1 MIFNFKFNR
10 RSILDLLMITI
21 GAMLMGAS
29 LGIFLIEARVVPG
42 GASGLAMAIHY
53 LTGGKLSVGITMWA
67 INVPLFFWG
76 LRELGGGFGFRTFY
90 GFTMASL
97 FTDFFSGSLIGIR
110 TYNFSQHAT
119 IQTLL
124 HDDFLFLII
133 CGASLMGAGLGI
145 IFKFRGTTAGS
156 DIVAAIM
163 QKRLGVKPG
172 QAIMFIDF
180 FVILLAGI
188 IIGIKGL
195 SPDKPAAL
203 LTLYA
208 FFLLYIS
215 SRIIDIIIDGMDYA
229 RTVFITSDKSA
240 EIGDAIIKN
249 ISRGATALQSRG
261 LYRDIKRE
269 MLMTVVSLKELEK
282 LEHLVKDIDPDA
294 FMVITNAHEVLGK
307 GFRRRI

>member
-1 MIFNFKFNR
+1 MKFKFKYDR
-10 RSILDLLMITI
+10 RTLLDMLMITI

-29 LGIFLIEARVVPG
+29 LGIFLIEAKVVPG
-42 GASGLAMAIHY
+42 GASGLAMAIY
-53 LTGGKLSVGITMWA
+53 YMSGEKLPVGITMWV

-76 LRELGGGFGFRTFY
+76 LKELGSGFGFRTFY

-97 FTDFFSGSLIGIR
+97 FTDFFGGNLFGIH
-110 TYNFSQHAT
+110 TYNFSQHET

-124 HDDFLFLII
+124 HNDFLFLII
-133 CGASLMGAGLGI
+133 CGSCLMGAGLGI

-163 QKRLGVKPG
+163 QKRMGIKPG

-180 FVILLAGI
+180 FVILIAGI
-188 IIGIKGL
+188 IIGLKGL
-195 SPDKPAAL
+195 SPDKSAAL

-229 RTVFITSDKSA
+229 RAVFITSDKSA

-249 ISRGATALQSRG
+249 ISRGATAIQSRG
-261 LYRDIKRE
+261 LYRDIQRE
-269 MLMTVVSLKELEK
+269 MIMAVVSIKELNK
-282 LEHLVKDIDPDA
+282 LEQVVKEIDEDA